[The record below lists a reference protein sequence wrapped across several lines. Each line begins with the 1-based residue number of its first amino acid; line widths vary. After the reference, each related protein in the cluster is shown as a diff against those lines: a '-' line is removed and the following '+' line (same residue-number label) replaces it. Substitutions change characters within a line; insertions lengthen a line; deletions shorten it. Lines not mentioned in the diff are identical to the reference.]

1 MFEIWCKDTTNFPN
15 CKRVWEITCIFCK
28 LFDKLAFL
36 RLLVRGDVSVR
47 KVEGWL
53 TVKGK
58 SACEEIET
66 YEEGESLVGETGL
79 CFLRYGKLRTTG
91 GDGFEGMNVRCENEV
106 TH

>member
-1 MFEIWCKDTTNFPN
+1 M
-15 CKRVWEITCIFCK
+15 VWIE
-28 LFDKLAFL
+28 LAFL
-36 RLLVRGDVSVR
+36 RRLVRGDVGVR

-91 GDGFEGMNVRCENEV
+91 GDGFEDTDV
-106 TH
+106 